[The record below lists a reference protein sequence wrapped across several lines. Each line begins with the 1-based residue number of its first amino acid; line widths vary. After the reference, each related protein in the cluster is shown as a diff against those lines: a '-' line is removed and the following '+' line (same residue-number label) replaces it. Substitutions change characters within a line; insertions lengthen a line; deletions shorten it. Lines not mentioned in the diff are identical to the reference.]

1 MTSIRAAAIILK
13 DYAVLL
19 MYRKREGHEYYVFP
33 GGGVE
38 KDETVEEAVL
48 REVTEET
55 TVQVK
60 LDKLLYHHHYINDS
74 DQYFYLCS
82 YISGKPELGDANEK
96 EAMKN
101 NANDYYEPMWVPI
114 EKIGELVLYPLEL
127 RDWLLE
133 DIKDGFRS
141 TPREA
146 SMRVE
151 DIRQA

>member
-13 DYAVLL
+13 GDSILL

-38 KDETVEEAVL
+38 HDETVEEAVL

-74 DQYFYLCS
+74 DQYFYLCT

-96 EAMKN
+96 ESMKN
-101 NANDYYEPMWVPI
+101 NTNDYYEPMWVPL

-133 DIKDGFRS
+133 DIKDGFRN